1 MNYEKIA
8 AVFLVLAV
16 IAGLILSAVN
26 TGRQQTCIQW
36 ETSADKKLAL
46 GSSSYIT
53 ALFALQIVAIL
64 YLAKSDYIK
73 SLVG

>member
-1 MNYEKIA
+1 MNYEKFA
-8 AVFLVLAV
+8 AVLLVLAV

-26 TGRQQTCIQW
+26 IGKQKTCIQW

-53 ALFALQIVAIL
+53 AVFALQIVAIL
-64 YLAKSDYIK
+64 YLVKSNYIK
-73 SLVG
+73 SLIG

>member
-1 MNYEKIA
+1 MNYEKFA
-8 AVFLVLAV
+8 AVLLVLAV
-16 IAGLILSAVN
+16 ISGLILSAVN
-26 TGRQQTCIQW
+26 IGKQKTCIQW

-53 ALFALQIVAIL
+53 AVFALQIVAIL

-73 SLVG
+73 SLIG